1 MTTLD
6 QAIDT
11 VLELPP
17 QQQEMLLEIIYRR
30 QVEARRQ
37 AIAQDA
43 QLSFVAHLNPSD
55 VCQEL
60 QDRLVLR
67 SVSELAYDCCHRRP
81 YFFRVYAR

>member
-37 AIAQDA
+37 AIAHDA
-43 QLSFVAHLNPSD
+43 HQSLGTRIN
-55 VCQEL
+55 
-60 QDRLVLR
+60 
-67 SVSELAYDCCHRRP
+67 
-81 YFFRVYAR
+81 

>member
-43 QLSFVAHLNPSD
+43 HQSLTAWRAGQLQAQPVAAILA
-55 VCQEL
+55 EL
-60 QDRLVLR
+60 HAD
-67 SVSELAYDCCHRRP
+67 E
-81 YFFRVYAR
+81 VY

>member
-6 QAIDT
+6 QATDT

-43 QLSFVAHLNPSD
+43 QLSLAALRAG
-55 VCQEL
+55 Q
-60 QDRLVLR
+60 LR
-67 SVSELAYDCCHRRP
+67 SQPVAAILAELHAALADD
-81 YFFRVYAR
+81 VTEAI